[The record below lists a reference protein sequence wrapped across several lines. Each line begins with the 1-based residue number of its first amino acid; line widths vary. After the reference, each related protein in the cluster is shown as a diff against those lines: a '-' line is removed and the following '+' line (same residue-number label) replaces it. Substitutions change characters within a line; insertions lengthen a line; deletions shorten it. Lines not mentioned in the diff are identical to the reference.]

1 MKYKFYNLFFV
12 FVMIS
17 SLLIHGQERIIKGI
31 VSDETGPLPGVSI
44 IIKGATK
51 GAETDFDGNY
61 SIKASA
67 GDILVFSFVGMT
79 TQEKTVGI
87 SDIINVILQNDNIL
101 DEVVLIGF
109 GTQKKRKVTD
119 NIASISS
126 ENIGGIPTPSLQS
139 AFTGKVAGVQVTQI
153 NGKVE
158 GGVKVRVRGI
168 STIGASQEPLYVVDG
183 VPIINADEST
193 NNSPINPL
201 ISINPNDIESVEI
214 LKDASS
220 AAIYGARGTNGV
232 IIITTK
238 KGTFGKTKISLN
250 MSTGFSEATNTRD
263 WLNTAQYVELFEEAA
278 INSGFSVDDL
288 EFFYGLVSFDGNATF
303 DRSIDIDWQ
312 DLALVSGTTTDY
324 GVSASGGN
332 EKTLF
337 FISTAYHETEGIIR
351 GNALERYSFRN
362 NIDHNATDKLRLGIN
377 TSLSKTIID
386 RVSNDVEFEN
396 PLQAIAQAPLSPALN
411 DDGSANRSTLYYN
424 FLVEEQNG
432 DFETNIWRAIAN
444 AYAEYQIIPSL
455 RFRTELGYD
464 NNNQVAERFSGSLTG
479 SESTNGF
486 GSSNS
491 IRTEKFN
498 LNNYFTFIKDF
509 NEAHNFEATLGM
521 SFEESRRKSQF
532 VQGTD
537 FPSDDLQTL
546 NSAGNIIAGGSSKTA
561 FNFVSYFGRA
571 TYSIADKY
579 LFKASIRRD
588 GSSRFGKENQFG
600 WFPAASVGWIV
611 SEENFLKDSNTLSLL
626 KIRSSWGIT
635 GNAGIRN
642 FASRSL
648 FVGSSYNQ
656 LAGLAPIQLGNP
668 SLKWERTSQ
677 FDIGLDYGFLNNRIT
692 GQIDYYQKNTE
703 DLLLNEPIPGT
714 SGFQNINRNIGE
726 MENSGFEFVLNTKN
740 IATENFTWSTS
751 FNISY
756 NKNEVTNLP
765 GGDILV
771 RRNLVREGES
781 ISSFFMA
788 EYAGVDPANGDA
800 LYFLNTLN
808 PDGSR
813 DRTTTNN
820 FNDAERVVTGNP
832 FPDVIGG
839 LTNTM
844 KYKGI
849 DFSFTF
855 QGETGASI
863 YNEAGRFQ
871 ETSGD
876 FFDNQLVS
884 QLGRWQNPGDITN
897 VPQARLFGGNGTG
910 PSTRY
915 LQESDFIRLRNITLG
930 YSLPES
936 VLEKLKMNRVRIY
949 TTGFNLLTIT
959 GYNGYDPESTA
970 DVNGNSNIGAGVDFY
985 SAPAARTITIGLNID
1000 F

>member
-1 MKYKFYNLFFV
+1 
-12 FVMIS
+12 MIS

-611 SEENFLKDSNTLSLL
+611 SEENFLKDWVMRGYAILL
-626 KIRSSWGIT
+626 
-635 GNAGIRN
+635 
-642 FASRSL
+642 
-648 FVGSSYNQ
+648 V
-656 LAGLAPIQLGNP
+656 
-668 SLKWERTSQ
+668 
-677 FDIGLDYGFLNNRIT
+677 
-692 GQIDYYQKNTE
+692 
-703 DLLLNEPIPGT
+703 
-714 SGFQNINRNIGE
+714 
-726 MENSGFEFVLNTKN
+726 
-740 IATENFTWSTS
+740 
-751 FNISY
+751 
-756 NKNEVTNLP
+756 EV
-765 GGDILV
+765 
-771 RRNLVREGES
+771 
-781 ISSFFMA
+781 
-788 EYAGVDPANGDA
+788 
-800 LYFLNTLN
+800 
-808 PDGSR
+808 
-813 DRTTTNN
+813 
-820 FNDAERVVTGNP
+820 
-832 FPDVIGG
+832 
-839 LTNTM
+839 
-844 KYKGI
+844 
-849 DFSFTF
+849 
-855 QGETGASI
+855 
-863 YNEAGRFQ
+863 
-871 ETSGD
+871 
-876 FFDNQLVS
+876 
-884 QLGRWQNPGDITN
+884 
-897 VPQARLFGGNGTG
+897 
-910 PSTRY
+910 Y
-915 LQESDFIRLRNITLG
+915 LWD
-930 YSLPES
+930 
-936 VLEKLKMNRVRIY
+936 
-949 TTGFNLLTIT
+949 LLTINLLVWRQ
-959 GYNGYDPESTA
+959 YNWA
-970 DVNGNSNIGAGVDFY
+970 IRV
-985 SAPAARTITIGLNID
+985 
-1000 F
+1000 

>member
-61 SIKASA
+61 SIKAST

-386 RVSNDVEFEN
+386 RVSNDVEWEN

-771 RRNLVREGES
+771 RRNLVREGAS

-915 LQESDFIRLRNITLG
+915 LQESDFIRLRNVTLG

>member
-351 GNALERYSFRN
+351 GNVLERYSFRN

-771 RRNLVREGES
+771 RRNLVREGAS